1 VIGRAGVVVK
11 QKQLKK
17 IEPLLHE
24 WTRCVSRYCAVSEND
39 APYWYNERA
48 SLSTLAAAAWKA
60 GGVAVEEYATFKGKK
75 KAGPPDRVDLWFRY
89 RRRRFVVEAKIA
101 WVNLG
106 EGRPIANA
114 VESVRRRLG
123 EALEDV
129 QRCPKDGTFL
139 GVTFVAPSIPNNR
152 KDSRRV
158 AALVGPF
165 LDELR
170 KLDYGFMAWVFPQ
183 AARNFIGDDERRYP
197 GVVMLGRIPSHR
209 R

>member
-1 VIGRAGVVVK
+1 MIGHAGVVVK
-11 QKQLKK
+11 QKRLKK

-24 WTRCVSRYCAVSEND
+24 WTRCVSRYCAVAECD

-48 SLSTLAAAAWKA
+48 SLSTLAAAAWRA
-60 GGVAVEEYATFKGKK
+60 GGVAVEEYAAFKGKK
-75 KAGPPDRVDLWFRY
+75 KAGPPHRVDLWFRY
-89 RRRRFVVEAKIA
+89 RRKRFVVEAKIG

-106 EGRPIANA
+106 EGSTPAYNA
-114 VESVRRRLG
+114 GAVRRRLDA
-123 EALEDV
+123 ALEDV
-129 QRCPKDGTFL
+129 RRCPKDGTFL
-139 GVTFVAPSIPNNR
+139 GVAFVAPSIPDNP

-170 KLDYGFMAWVFPQ
+170 KLDYGFMAWVFPR